1 MVKKKVEKP
10 RRVPTKRQLSHWQRE
25 KKKQRIT
32 FIIGACIV
40 SAALIVLGAGYY
52 ISDYQPRHEVV
63 IKVND
68 TEYDMS
74 YYIDIIKLSTGGEG
88 IYYYYAVVDDVEQ
101 SIINNELIRQHAAK
115 LGVTVDDSEIDEI
128 LEGSGSSGD
137 DVVKDVVRTQLLL
150 GKLNDEYFEH
160 EVPVSAEQ
168 RHITAMFLESEKQAS
183 EVRARLQ
190 AGEDFAELAGELSLE
205 GFTRE
210 KEGDLDWRT
219 EDVLTL
225 MLGSSTPV
233 EYAFGSDAGVLSE
246 PILDEETSK
255 NLGYWFVKVL
265 ERKDT
270 PEQAHVFVIL
280 AENEA
285 KAQQVKEKLDAGE
298 NFGTVASEFS
308 VHGESKDFDGDFGWV
323 TVGMVTPAFDEFAFD
338 YDIDLGTISEPIR
351 DEDTATSGGYWL
363 VKVLAVDEGRE
374 IEEDD
379 RELLKAEAFRS
390 WASSLWDAPEN
401 SVVASYMDDEQK
413 RWAADKA
420 YKELQ

>member
-1 MVKKKVEKP
+1 LAKKKVEKP
-10 RRVPTKRQLSHWQRE
+10 RRVPTKRLLSHWQRE

-32 FIIGACIV
+32 FIAGTCIV
-40 SAALIVLGAGYY
+40 CAALVVLGVGYY
-52 ISDYQPRHEVV
+52 ITDYQPRHEVV

-74 YYIDIIKLSTGGEG
+74 YYIDMIKLSGGGES
-88 IYYYYAVVDDVEQ
+88 IYYLYSMVDDVEQ

-128 LEGSGSSGD
+128 LEGSDSSGD
-137 DVVKDVVRTQLLL
+137 DVFRDVVRTQLLL
-150 GKLNDEYFEH
+150 GKLSDEYFEH

-168 RHITAMFLESEKQAS
+168 RHIMAMFLESEKQAS

-205 GFTRE
+205 SRTKNE
-210 KEGDLDWRT
+210 KGDIGWRT
-219 EDVLTL
+219 KDVLAL
-225 MLGSSTPV
+225 LLGTSVPG
-233 EYAFGSDAGVLSE
+233 EYAFGADAGVLSE

-255 NLGYWFVKVL
+255 NVGYWFIQVV
-265 ERKDT
+265 ERKDK
-270 PEQAHVFVIL
+270 PEQAHVFVIFV
-280 AENEA
+280 EDEE
-285 KAQQVKEKLDAGE
+285 KAQEVKEKLDAGE
-298 NFGTVASEFS
+298 NFGTVAREFS

-323 TVGMVTPAFDEFAFD
+323 TVGMMTPAFDEFVFN
-338 YDIDLGTISEPIR
+338 YDIDLQTISEPIR

-379 RELLKAEAFRS
+379 RELLKAKAFS
-390 WASSLWDAPEN
+390 DWALSLWDAPEN

-420 YKELQ
+420 YEELQ